1 MKKKLIIGSLILLL
15 ITLIILILTHNIEV
29 LDDEVHKLLYSDNLV
44 EFMKIITFFG
54 GYIGIP
60 IIGLI
65 IAIILFKKNKK
76 RESLDLVIILVLSTL
91 INIIIKLI
99 VGRSRPEYIL
109 VNESMSSFPSGHA
122 MGSTALY
129 GYLIYLVI
137 NSNLNNKN
145 KAILSTLLVILII
158 SIGVSRI
165 ILGAHYFSDII
176 GGIIISTLIIII
188 HLEINIYLKNKHK
201 EKL

>member
-1 MKKKLIIGSLILLL
+1 MKKNAI
-15 ITLIILILTHNIEV
+15 
-29 LDDEVHKLLYSDNLV
+29 
-44 EFMKIITFFG
+44 FG
-54 GYIGIP
+54 
-60 IIGLI
+60 
-65 IAIILFKKNKK
+65 
-76 RESLDLVIILVLSTL
+76 
-91 INIIIKLI
+91 IIIKLI

-145 KAILSTLLVILII
+145 KAILSTLLVLLII
-158 SIGVSRI
+158 SIGISRI